1 MAPPAL
7 VQVLRNLTTN
17 ALQVM
22 PRGGVLRLATR
33 LDPTRGT
40 VAASVADDGPG
51 LSAEVLAH
59 LFEPF
64 FTTKAEGTGLGLAIA
79 REIALAHRGELRAE
93 NRPGRRRRLHPD
105 APRRRGRR
113 PERNTT
119 MSTSPTT
126 GATILVAED
135 DRAIRFS
142 LACSLKAEGYRV
154 IEAGDGDEALA
165 RIEREHPDAVLLDLK
180 MPGRDGLAV
189 LAELGP
195 ALADLPVI
203 VITAYGGSAAAIEAM
218 RRGAYDYL
226 TKPFDLDEVQLT
238 LKRALRQRALAF
250 EVKALRARTG
260 EEPNEAADE
269 SADAEPELVG
279 QSAAMREVFKSI
291 GLAAATDAAVLIVG
305 ESGTGKELVA
315 AALHRHS
322 DRAAGPFIR
331 VNCGALPEGLV
342 ESELFGHERGAFT
355 GADRQKPGRFERA
368 AGGTIFLDEVGEL
381 PPLGPGQ
388 DPPRP
393 PAAGVRARRR
403 DRDAPHRR
411 PRHLGH
417 APRPVQGG
425 RRRPVPRGPVLPPQR
440 RPDRHPAAP
449 RPPRGHPAPGR
460 AHPAARGAEARLGRA
475 VALPE
480 ALAAIRERPWPG
492 NVRQLENALARAVI
506 AAQGPD
512 HPARAPRRRGAAR
525 PGDPRG
531 RRPGRVPAAPRPA
544 GRGGTTGDPARLA
557 GLRRQPHQ
565 DRRAPRHQPSPALR
579 QDPRVRSPS
588 VNVRAAVCFSGGR

>member
-1 MAPPAL
+1 
-7 VQVLRNLTTN
+7 
-17 ALQVM
+17 
-22 PRGGVLRLATR
+22 
-33 LDPTRGT
+33 
-40 VAASVADDGPG
+40 
-51 LSAEVLAH
+51 
-59 LFEPF
+59 
-64 FTTKAEGTGLGLAIA
+64 
-79 REIALAHRGELRAE
+79 
-93 NRPGRRRRLHPD
+93 
-105 APRRRGRR
+105 
-113 PERNTT
+113 

-142 LACSLKAEGYRV
+142 LACSLKADGYSV

-165 RIEREHPDAVLLDLK
+165 RIEQDQPDAVLLDLK

-189 LAELGP
+189 LAKLGP

-250 EVKALRARTG
+250 EVKSLRART
-260 EEPNEAADE
+260 EVPNEAADE
-269 SADAEPELVG
+269 PADAEPELVG
-279 QSAAMREVFKSI
+279 QSVAMREVFKDI

-331 VNCGALPEGLV
+331 VNCGALPEGLI

-381 PPLGPGQ
+381 PPSAQAKILRVLQQREFERVGGTETLRT
-388 DPPRP
+388 DARVISATHRDLSKEVTAGRFREDLFYRLNVARIVIPPL
-393 PAAGVRARRR
+393 R
-403 DRDAPHRR
+403 DRPEDIPPLAEHILKRVERR
-411 PRHLGH
+411 HGWGELS
-417 APRPVQGG
+417 
-425 RRRPVPRGPVLPPQR
+425 LS
-440 RPDRHPAAP
+440 
-449 RPPRGHPAPGR
+449 
-460 AHPAARGAEARLGRA
+460 
-475 VALPE
+475 PE
-480 ALAAIRERPWPG
+480 ALATIRERPWPG

-506 AAQGPD
+506 AARGRTILPEHLD
-512 HPARAPRRRGAAR
+512 AEEPLDPAIPAA
-525 PGDPRG
+525 GDPVESLPLRALLAEVE
-531 RRPGRVPAAPRPA
+531 RRAIQRALLAC
-544 GRGGTTGDPARLA
+544 GGNRTKTAERL
-557 GLRRQPHQ
+557 GISRRQLFDKIREYDLHP
-565 DRRAPRHQPSPALR
+565 
-579 QDPRVRSPS
+579 
-588 VNVRAAVCFSGGR
+588 